1 MLITAMVQIVKNRAR
16 PVLLL
21 KIFMSAAPFEH
32 VAISL
37 IITTYHSLRKIKNC
51 KPQVVCG
58 LRKWYFTL
66 ARIRSFTGD
75 QMHSSPLS
83 TAKNILELESEALR
97 TASANLGDELIRA
110 VDLILTSPGRL
121 IVCGMG
127 KSGLVGRKISSTLSS
142 TGTPSFFLHPAEA
155 LHGDLGMIR
164 ERDTVLLLSNSGET
178 EEIVRLIPFLRR
190 IGTSIIALVGN
201 TGSTLAR
208 MADVIINAGVEREAC
223 PMNLAPTSST
233 TVAMALGDA
242 LAGAL
247 IEARGFKEKDF
258 ARLHPSGSLG
268 RRFVAVKDLMH
279 TGASIPRCA
288 PDIRLREAVVSMSK
302 GGFGALVIVD
312 SENRL
317 LGVFTDGDLRR
328 YFERSASCNLDVPLS
343 EVMTV
348 KPRCTSPNRLAME
361 ALKTM
366 EDKSITSL
374 PVVDNEIVVG
384 FLHLHDILR
393 SRLV

>member
-1 MLITAMVQIVKNRAR
+1 MN
-16 PVLLL
+16 
-21 KIFMSAAPFEH
+21 
-32 VAISL
+32 
-37 IITTYHSLRKIKNC
+37 
-51 KPQVVCG
+51 
-58 LRKWYFTL
+58 
-66 ARIRSFTGD
+66 
-75 QMHSSPLS
+75 SSPLAS
-83 TAKNILELESEALR
+83 ARKILELEIEALR
-97 TASANLGDELIRA
+97 AASANLGEELVKAI
-110 VDLILTSPGRL
+110 DLILTSPGRL

-164 ERDTVLLLSNSGET
+164 ELDIVLLLSNSGET
-178 EEIVRLIPFLRR
+178 EEIVRLVPFLRR
-190 IGTSIIALVGN
+190 IGTSIIAMVGN
-201 TGSTLAR
+201 TESTLAR
-208 MADVIINAGVEREAC
+208 AADVVINAGVAREAC

-242 LAGAL
+242 LAGSL
-247 IEARGFKEKDF
+247 IDARGFREKDF

-268 RRFVAVKDLMH
+268 RKFVAVKDLMH
-279 TGASIPRCA
+279 RGDEIPRVA
-288 PDIRLREAVVSMSK
+288 PDAKLRDSVVKMSR
-302 GGFGALVIVD
+302 GGFGALVVCD
-312 SENRL
+312 NEDRL

-328 YFERSASCNLDVPLS
+328 YFEKTDVCSLDVPVCD
-343 EVMTV
+343 VMTA
-348 KPRCTSPNRLAME
+348 KPRFTTPDRLAME

-374 PVVDNEIVVG
+374 PVVENDLVVG

>member
-1 MLITAMVQIVKNRAR
+1 MKT
-16 PVLLL
+16 
-21 KIFMSAAPFEH
+21 
-32 VAISL
+32 
-37 IITTYHSLRKIKNC
+37 
-51 KPQVVCG
+51 
-58 LRKWYFTL
+58 
-66 ARIRSFTGD
+66 
-75 QMHSSPLS
+75 SPLD
-83 TAKNILELESEALR
+83 TARNILELEIAALKS
-97 TASANLGDELIRA
+97 ASANLGDELIKA

-142 TGTPSFFLHPAEA
+142 TGTASFFLHPAEA

-164 ERDTVLLLSNSGET
+164 ELDVVLLLSNSGET

-190 IGTSIIALVGN
+190 IGTSIIAMVGN
-201 TGSTLAR
+201 MTSTLAR
-208 MADVIINAGVEREAC
+208 MSDVAINAGVEREAC

-242 LAGAL
+242 IAGAL

-279 TGASIPRCA
+279 SGESIPRVS
-288 PDIRLREAVVSMSK
+288 PDALLRDSIVRMSR
-302 GGFGALVIVD
+302 GGFGALVVCGPAD
-312 SENRL
+312 EL

-328 YFERSASCNLDVPLS
+328 YFEKSSVCSLDVPVS
-343 EVMTV
+343 QVMTAN
-348 KPRCTSPNRLAME
+348 PRFTAPDRLAME

-374 PVVDNEIVVG
+374 PVIDRNTVVG

>member
-1 MLITAMVQIVKNRAR
+1 
-16 PVLLL
+16 
-21 KIFMSAAPFEH
+21 
-32 VAISL
+32 
-37 IITTYHSLRKIKNC
+37 
-51 KPQVVCG
+51 
-58 LRKWYFTL
+58 
-66 ARIRSFTGD
+66 
-75 QMHSSPLS
+75 MHSSPLT
-83 TAKNILELESEALR
+83 TAKNILELESEAVR
-97 TASANLGDELIRA
+97 VAAARLGDELVKAI
-110 VDLILTSPGRL
+110 DLILTSPGRL

-164 ERDTVLLLSNSGET
+164 EHDTVLLLSNSGET
-178 EEIVRLIPFLRR
+178 EEIIRLIPFLRR
-190 IGTSIIALVGN
+190 IGTSIIAMVGN
-201 TGSTLAR
+201 PGSSLAR
-208 MADVIINAGVEREAC
+208 MADVVFNAGVEREAC

-268 RRFVAVKDLMH
+268 RRFVVVKDLMH
-279 TGASIPRCA
+279 TGSSIPLTS
-288 PDIRLREAVVSMSK
+288 PETRLREAVAGMSK

-312 SENRL
+312 ANNRL

-328 YFERSASCNLDVPLS
+328 YFERCTTGNLEIPIN
-343 EVMTV
+343 EIMTAR
-348 KPRCTSPNRLAME
+348 PRCTSPDRLAME

-374 PVVDNEIVVG
+374 PVVDNDIVVG

>member
-1 MLITAMVQIVKNRAR
+1 
-16 PVLLL
+16 
-21 KIFMSAAPFEH
+21 
-32 VAISL
+32 
-37 IITTYHSLRKIKNC
+37 
-51 KPQVVCG
+51 
-58 LRKWYFTL
+58 
-66 ARIRSFTGD
+66 
-75 QMHSSPLS
+75 MHSSPLT
-83 TAKNILELESEALR
+83 TAKNILELEVA
-97 TASANLGDELIRA
+97 AIKSAADKLGDELIRA

-142 TGTPSFFLHPAEA
+142 TGTASFFLHPAEA

-201 TGSTLAR
+201 TASTLAR
-208 MADVIINAGVEREAC
+208 MSDVVIDAGVEREAC

-247 IEARGFKEKDF
+247 IEARGFREKDF

-268 RRFVAVKDLMH
+268 RRFVTVKDLMH
-279 TGASIPRCA
+279 SGDMIPRIS
-288 PDIRLREAVVSMSK
+288 PEVKLKDAVGRMSR

-312 SENRL
+312 TNDHL

-328 YFERSASCNLDVPLS
+328 YFERSAVCSLEVPIS
-343 EVMTV
+343 EVMTA
-348 KPRCTSPNRLAME
+348 KPRNTSPDRLAME
-361 ALKTM
+361 ALKIM
-366 EDKSITSL
+366 EEKSITSL
-374 PVVDNEIVVG
+374 PVVSDDIVVG

>member
-1 MLITAMVQIVKNRAR
+1 
-16 PVLLL
+16 
-21 KIFMSAAPFEH
+21 
-32 VAISL
+32 
-37 IITTYHSLRKIKNC
+37 
-51 KPQVVCG
+51 
-58 LRKWYFTL
+58 
-66 ARIRSFTGD
+66 
-75 QMHSSPLS
+75 MHSNPLT
-83 TAKNILELESEALR
+83 TAKQILELEIEAMR
-97 TASANLGDELIRA
+97 TASANLGEELIKA
-110 VDLILTSPGRL
+110 IDLILTSPGRL

-142 TGTPSFFLHPAEA
+142 TGTASFFLHPAEA

-190 IGTSIIALVGN
+190 IGTGIIALVGN
-201 TGSTLAR
+201 TNSTLAR
-208 MADVIINAGVEREAC
+208 MADVVINGGVEREAC

-268 RRFVAVKDLMH
+268 RRFVEVKDLMH
-279 TGASIPRCA
+279 TGEAIPRIS
-288 PDIRLREAVVSMSK
+288 PDTRLREAVVGMSK
-302 GGFGALVIVD
+302 GGFGALVIVNGAD
-312 SENRL
+312 EL

-328 YFERSASCNLDVPLS
+328 YFERSTACSLEIPLKD
-343 EVMTV
+343 VMTLR
-348 KPRCTSPNRLAME
+348 PRCTAPGRLAME

-366 EDKSITSL
+366 EEKSITSL
-374 PVVDNEIVVG
+374 PVVENNIVVG

>member
-1 MLITAMVQIVKNRAR
+1 MNTNPLDTARR
-16 PVLLL
+16 
-21 KIFMSAAPFEH
+21 
-32 VAISL
+32 
-37 IITTYHSLRKIKNC
+37 
-51 KPQVVCG
+51 
-58 LRKWYFTL
+58 
-66 ARIRSFTGD
+66 
-75 QMHSSPLS
+75 
-83 TAKNILELESEALR
+83 ILELEIEALK
-97 TASANLGDELIRA
+97 TASANLGDELIKA

-164 ERDTVLLLSNSGET
+164 ELDTVLLLSNSGET

-190 IGTSIIALVGN
+190 IGTGIIAMVGN
-201 TGSTLAR
+201 PSSTLSR
-208 MADVIINAGVEREAC
+208 MADVVINAGVEREAC

-242 LAGAL
+242 IAGAL
-247 IEARGFKEKDF
+247 IDARGFKEKDF

-279 TGASIPRCA
+279 SGDSVPKVSPDLQLRDSIVR
-288 PDIRLREAVVSMSK
+288 MSRS
-302 GGFGALVIVD
+302 GFGAVVICGPVD
-312 SENRL
+312 EL

-328 YFERSASCNLDVPLS
+328 YFEKSKVCNLDIPVK

-348 KPRCTSPNRLAME
+348 NPRHTAPDRLAME

-374 PVVDNEIVVG
+374 PVVENNRVVG

>member
-1 MLITAMVQIVKNRAR
+1 
-16 PVLLL
+16 
-21 KIFMSAAPFEH
+21 
-32 VAISL
+32 
-37 IITTYHSLRKIKNC
+37 
-51 KPQVVCG
+51 
-58 LRKWYFTL
+58 
-66 ARIRSFTGD
+66 
-75 QMHSSPLS
+75 MHSSPLS
-83 TAKNILELESEALR
+83 TAKQILELEIEALR
-97 TASANLGDELIRA
+97 TASANLGEELIKA
-110 VDLILTSPGRL
+110 IDLILTSPGRL

-142 TGTPSFFLHPAEA
+142 TGTASFFLHPAEA
-155 LHGDLGMIR
+155 LHGDLGMII

-190 IGTSIIALVGN
+190 IGTGIIALVGN
-201 TGSTLAR
+201 TDSTLGR
-208 MADVIINAGVEREAC
+208 MADVVINAGVEREAC

-268 RRFVAVKDLMH
+268 RRFVEVKDLMH
-279 TGASIPRCA
+279 TGSDIPRA
-288 PDIRLREAVVSMSK
+288 SATTKLRECIVGMSK
-302 GGFGALVIVD
+302 GGFGALVIVN
-312 SENRL
+312 ENDEL

-328 YFERSASCNLDVPLS
+328 YFERTTACNLDIS
-343 EVMTV
+343 INEVMTV
-348 KPRCTSPNRLAME
+348 RPKCTAPSRLAME

-366 EDKSITSL
+366 EEKSITSL
-374 PVVDNEIVVG
+374 PVVEKNIVVG